1 MRAYTYE
8 ASLLKLQFDLK
19 KGVFACPGYDVYS
32 NQDTEGGFAT
42 FSIKLLLDIACLS
55 ENPTGGKS
63 VEDPN
68 LSCWHESVKAQ
79 DPVEGEEQEKDTLI
93 QEVRMLMDNL

>member
-1 MRAYTYE
+1 MMSTATRTQRGDR
-8 ASLLKLQFDLK
+8 SDL
-19 KGVFACPGYDVYS
+19 FRLTDRS
-32 NQDTEGGFAT
+32 GFAT

-63 VEDPN
+63 VEDLN
-68 LSCWHESVKAQ
+68 LSCHESVKAQ

-93 QEVRMLMDNL
+93 QEVRMLMNTL